1 MSKATESS
9 NKGLSRR
16 KALARLGLGAA
27 IAYTAP
33 TILHLNRNAQA
44 VQPSCHGKA
53 KGNPWRNMGKGGGG
67 KEKSGK
73 GGK

>member
-27 IAYTAP
+27 VAYTAP
-33 TILHLNRNAQA
+33 TILHLDRNAQA
-44 VQPSCHGKA
+44 VLPSCHGKA
-53 KGNPWRNMGKGGGG
+53 KGNPWCYMGKGGGG
-67 KEKSGK
+67 KGKTGK